1 MKFFGEI
8 SSYLRLVVILSFAS
22 VTWGWITGVAL
33 GADTMPS
40 VRALYDGRLFPDE
53 QVKAFSQFDRFF
65 PTRTVNRGLK
75 VFSLPASQKPL
86 DVKAF
91 KIKVGAQT
99 FNLFDYISMNR
110 VAGLLVLKDGK
121 IAFED
126 YELGINEATRWV
138 SFSITKAV
146 TTTLIGA
153 AVKDGHIQSLDDP
166 VVKYLP
172 ELAKTAYDGVTIR
185 QLLHMASGVQWDE
198 TYGNPNSDRRKL
210 LEYQINW
217 EPGAILKYMGSLP
230 RVGAPGSVANYS
242 TGETS
247 IAAALLRAAIKRPLS
262 EYLSE
267 KIWANFG
274 MERDATWW
282 VESPNG
288 LEAGGSG
295 LSVTLRDLG
304 RFGMFVL
311 GDGWVGE
318 TKILPDGWMA
328 EATKPL
334 DIPILFAGHK
344 LPYDYGYMW
353 WLPKPEKGEIHKG
366 AYAGAGIFGQFLCVN
381 PREKLVIVMFSSQSK
396 PVPPIP
402 FDFFGAVA
410 EALH

>member
-1 MKFFGEI
+1 MRMLIKSPVFQRMVACLGFG
-8 SSYLRLVVILSFAS
+8 ILLAGTFA
-22 VTWGWITGVAL
+22 GGAL
-33 GADTMPS
+33 AGNLPS
-40 VRALYDGRLFPDE
+40 IRALYDGRLLPDQ
-53 QVKAFSQFDRFF
+53 QVWAFSNFDRFF
-65 PTRTVNRGLK
+65 PTRTVNRGIK
-75 VFSLPASQKPL
+75 IRPLPPAQKTL
-86 DVKAF
+86 DVNAL
-91 KIKVGAQT
+91 KIKSGTQT
-99 FNLFDYISMNR
+99 INLYDYIYMNR
-110 VAGLLVLKDGK
+110 VAGLLVLKNGG

-153 AVKDGHIQSLDDP
+153 AVKDGHIKNVDDP
-166 VVKYLP
+166 VVRYLP

-185 QLLHMASGVQWDE
+185 ELLRMASGVKWDE

-217 EPGAILKYMGSLP
+217 EPGAIVKYMGSLP
-230 RVGAPGSVANYS
+230 RVGTPGTIANYS

-267 KIWANFG
+267 KIWAKFG

-295 LSVTLRDLG
+295 LSPTLRDLG
-304 RFGMFVL
+304 RFGLFVL
-311 GDGWVGE
+311 GEGQVGE
-318 TKILPDGWMA
+318 DKLLPDGWMA
-328 EATKPL
+328 DATRPSEV
-334 DIPILFAGHK
+334 PILFAGQK

-353 WLPKPEKGEIHKG
+353 WLPKPEKGEIHQG
-366 AYAGAGIFGQFLCVN
+366 AYVAAGIFGQFMYIN
-381 PREKLVIVMFSSQSK
+381 PREKLVIVQFSSQSK
-396 PVPPIP
+396 SVPPIP

-410 EALH
+410 EALR